1 MDILAQPV
9 LVLNAGYVPIGIR
22 SVKDALILIIL
33 EKAQLIKD
41 DKNFLIRSEKLK
53 FTAPRIILLRDY
65 YRVPPRKDRV
75 SRENIFQRDN
85 YHCVYCR
92 KKISKYKAHS

>member
-1 MDILAQPV
+1 M
-9 LVLNAGYVPIGIR
+9 LNAGYVPIGIR

-85 YHCVYCR
+85 YHCVYCE
-92 KKISKYKAHS
+92 KNFQVQSSLSTT